1 MVHIVKRMRKLRE
14 LLWIRVGPG
23 AIIFPKE
30 VSKIRM
36 EFSANIEGGHRGA
49 RKFWREMLPRIKYR
63 NPALPIE
70 ISRHKDKL
78 GPSILEV
85 YTTVKA
91 AAAAATPASTTPTPS
106 AEAGAGATQDTLSA
120 SPEAPAH
127 TIDLRMA
134 QESEILAQLIA
145 RTGATVL
152 KATAEEKEELA
163 EIAEFKER
171 SEKDR
176 VEVREKLEAKR
187 REEEMLR
194 LARGE
199 MVAAT

>member
-1 MVHIVKRMRKLRE
+1 
-14 LLWIRVGPG
+14 
-23 AIIFPKE
+23 
-30 VSKIRM
+30 
-36 EFSANIEGGHRGA
+36 
-49 RKFWREMLPRIKYR
+49 MLPRIKYR

-91 AAAAATPASTTPTPS
+91 AAAAAAAAATPATTTPTPS
-106 AEAGAGATQDTLSA
+106 AEAGATQDTLST

-187 REEEMLR
+187 REEEMLK

-199 MVAAT
+199 MVTAT